1 MINTYTELY
10 VKRMETQLKAL
21 QGQLDIL
28 RGMTED
34 DVLDYNLETAL
45 EVIMDNQK
53 AARRL
58 DDMSNAAWLKLH
70 DTETH
75 AQEEETEENEPVQP
89 GF

>member
-1 MINTYTELY
+1 MINTYTALY
-10 VKRMETQLKAL
+10 VKRMETQLKAI

-28 RGMTED
+28 HVMTED
-34 DVLDYNLETAL
+34 DILDYNLETAL

-70 DTETH
+70 DAERH
-75 AQEEETEENEPVQP
+75 AQEEEAENEPVQP